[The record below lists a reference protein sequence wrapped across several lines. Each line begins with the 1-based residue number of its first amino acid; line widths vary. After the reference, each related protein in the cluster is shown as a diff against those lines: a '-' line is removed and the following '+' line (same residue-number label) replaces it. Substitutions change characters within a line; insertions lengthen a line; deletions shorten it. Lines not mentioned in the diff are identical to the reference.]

1 MNNTD
6 FEMTMQ
12 GLETGLQVQHIAT
25 LGQKLRTCQIDD
37 KRDIA
42 TLFADRQ
49 FEGFDHIPVR
59 KGSSIHGVISRENK
73 GNIEENLQRLDESNL
88 ISAQEPL
95 TRFIPLMV
103 ITPYRLVLQGA
114 SIQGIVTRSDL
125 LKLPVRLFVFSL
137 VTHLEILMSNIIRA
151 KYPNSQDDYKWLE
164 FLKSERQE
172 RVREKQQ
179 ELTRGNYGLSLLES
193 TDFCDKRDIVR
204 KLGPFT
210 GKFKKDFETIE
221 KNLRDKV
228 AHAGDYAHNDEEM
241 KLFIERISLA
251 EKWIKELQKNLT
263 QIQVGNSSLNVG
275 YRPPATGTPNI
286 HQEVKEPRRHLGKR
300 APDHE

>member
-1 MNNTD
+1 MNNTV

-25 LGQKLRTCQIDD
+25 LGQELRTCKIDD

-42 TLFADRQ
+42 TLFTDPQ
-49 FEGFDHIPVR
+49 FGSFDYIPIR
-59 KGSSIHGVISRENK
+59 KGRSIIGVISRTDK
-73 GNIEENLQRLDESNL
+73 GNIENNLHRLDESNL

-95 TRFIPLMV
+95 TRFIPLMAT
-103 ITPYRLVLQGA
+103 TPYRLVLQGA

-137 VTHLEILMSNIIRA
+137 VTHLEILMSEIIRA
-151 KYPNSQDDYKWLE
+151 KYPDSQDDYKWLE
-164 FLKSERQE
+164 VLKSDRQE
-172 RVREKQQ
+172 RVKGKQQ
-179 ELTRGNYGLSLLES
+179 ELTRGNYEMPLLEC

-204 KLGPFT
+204 KLSSFT

-241 KLFIERISLA
+241 KLFIERINLA
-251 EKWIKELQKNLT
+251 ENWIKELQNYLT
-263 QIQVGNSSLNVG
+263 QIQV
-275 YRPPATGTPNI
+275 
-286 HQEVKEPRRHLGKR
+286 
-300 APDHE
+300 